1 MKKNVGISYK
11 AFAVIL
17 AAVLILGGAIGGT
30 MAWLIDGT
38 EAVANVFTDS
48 DINITLVEEAK
59 SKPDAFKMIPGHT
72 ITKDPKVT
80 VKSGSEDCYLF
91 VKIDKSANYD
101 KYLAQYAVDISK
113 GAWIK
118 LDKDNAGN
126 ALEGVY
132 YREVSTSGEDQEFS
146 ILTGGSIGEEGEGD
160 GVFEWGP
167 NQVLVKP
174 SVTKAN
180 MDAIDGVVENG
191 DEEAINAE
199 LANRPTLTFTAYAVQ
214 RNKTNNT
221 PFTPV
226 EAWAKAQGI
235 PNNAN

>member
-91 VKIDKSANYD
+91 VKIDKSENYST
-101 KYLAQYAVDISK
+101 YLADYTIVEGWTSLK
-113 GAWIK
+113 GH
-118 LDKDNAGN
+118 
-126 ALEGVY
+126 EGVY
-132 YREVSTSGEDQEFS
+132 YREVGTSDTDQTFS
-146 ILTGGSIGEEGEGD
+146 LLAAGSYGKEGVGD
-160 GVFEWGP
+160 GVFTWED

-174 SVTKAN
+174 EVTKAQMN
-180 MDAIDGVVENG
+180 AIKDGSVVK
-191 DEEAINAE
+191 
-199 LANRPTLTFTAYAVQ
+199 PTLTFTAYAVQ
-214 RNKTNNT
+214 LYKTNGT
-221 PFTPV
+221 EFTA
-226 EAWAKAQGI
+226 EQAWAKAAQGI
-235 PNNAN
+235 ANNAE

>member
-91 VKIDKSANYD
+91 VKIDKSENYST
-101 KYLAQYAVDISK
+101 YLADYTIVD
-113 GAWIK
+113 GWNK
-118 LDKDNAGN
+118 LEENAN
-126 ALEGVY
+126 SAVY
-132 YREVSTSGEDQEFS
+132 YREVLSVSGKEQEFS
-146 ILTGGSIGEEGEGD
+146 LLAAGSYGKEGEGD
-160 GVFEWGP
+160 GVFTWKE
-167 NQVLVKP
+167 NQVLVLP
-174 SVTKAN
+174 SVTKADMEKIKN
-180 MDAIDGVVENG
+180 NPND
-191 DEEAINAE
+191 
-199 LANRPTLTFTAYAVQ
+199 RPTLTFTAYAVQ
-214 RNKTNNT
+214 LYKTNVGDDT
-221 PFTPV
+221 ARKFTPA
-226 EAWAKAQGI
+226 EAWAKAGKLGNQTTT
-235 PNNAN
+235 PEA

>member
-91 VKIDKSANYD
+91 VKIDKSENYST
-101 KYLAQYAVDISK
+101 YLADYTIVEGWTSLK
-113 GAWIK
+113 GH
-118 LDKDNAGN
+118 
-126 ALEGVY
+126 EGVY
-132 YREVSTSGEDQEFS
+132 YREVGTSDTDQTFS
-146 ILTGGSIGEEGEGD
+146 LLAAGSYGKEGEGD
-160 GVFEWGP
+160 GVFTWKE
-167 NQVLVKP
+167 NQVLVLP
-174 SVTKAN
+174 SVTKADMEKIKN
-180 MDAIDGVVENG
+180 NPND
-191 DEEAINAE
+191 
-199 LANRPTLTFTAYAVQ
+199 RPTLTFTAYAVQ
-214 RNKTNNT
+214 LYKTNVGDDT
-221 PFTPV
+221 ARKFTPA
-226 EAWAKAQGI
+226 EAWEKAKANEVRTT
-235 PNNAN
+235 NN

>member
-17 AAVLILGGAIGGT
+17 AAVLILGGTIGGT
-30 MAWLIDGT
+30 MAWLIDNDKPVT
-38 EAVANVFTDS
+38 NTFTDS
-48 DINITLVEEAK
+48 DINITLTESENL
-59 SKPDAFKMIPGHT
+59 DLKMVPGYT
-72 ITKDPKVT
+72 ITKDPTVT
-80 VKSGSEDCYLF
+80 VEAGSEDCYLF

-101 KYLAQYAVDISK
+101 KYLAQYAVDTSD
-113 GAWIK
+113 GEWTK
-118 LDKDNAGN
+118 LIENQNSA
-126 ALEGVY
+126 VY
-132 YREVSTSGEDQEFS
+132 HRTVLKNDEVREFS
-146 ILTGGSIGEEGEGD
+146 ILTSGSIGKEGEGD

-235 PNNAN
+235 ANNAN

>member
-80 VKSGSEDCYLF
+80 VISGSEDCYLF
-91 VKIDKSANYD
+91 VKIDKSENYST
-101 KYLAQYAVDISK
+101 YLADYTIVEGWTSLK
-113 GAWIK
+113 GH
-118 LDKDNAGN
+118 
-126 ALEGVY
+126 EGVY
-132 YREVSTSGEDQEFS
+132 YREVGTSDTDQTFS
-146 ILTGGSIGEEGEGD
+146 LLAAGSYGKEGEGD
-160 GVFEWGP
+160 GVFTWKE
-167 NQVLVKP
+167 NQVLVLP
-174 SVTKAN
+174 SVTKADMEKIKN
-180 MDAIDGVVENG
+180 NPND
-191 DEEAINAE
+191 
-199 LANRPTLTFTAYAVQ
+199 RPTLTFTAYAVQ
-214 RNKTNNT
+214 LYKTNVGDDT
-221 PFTPV
+221 ARKFTPA
-226 EAWAKAQGI
+226 EAWAKAGKLGNQTTT
-235 PNNAN
+235 PEA

>member
-91 VKIDKSANYD
+91 VKIDKSENYST
-101 KYLAQYAVDISK
+101 YLADYAIVQ
-113 GAWIK
+113 GWNE
-118 LDKDNAGN
+118 LNGH
-126 ALEGVY
+126 EGVY
-132 YREVSTSGEDQEFS
+132 YREVKTSDVDQTFS
-146 ILTGGSIGEEGEGD
+146 LLAAGSYGKEGEGD
-160 GVFEWGP
+160 GVFTWKE
-167 NQVLVKP
+167 NQVLVLP
-174 SVTKAN
+174 SVTKADMEKIKN
-180 MDAIDGVVENG
+180 NPND
-191 DEEAINAE
+191 
-199 LANRPTLTFTAYAVQ
+199 RPTLTFTAYAVQ
-214 RNKTNNT
+214 LYKTNGQK
-221 PFTPV
+221 FDV
-226 EAWAKAQGI
+226 AVAWEKAKANEQNAT
-235 PNNAN
+235 NN

>member
-91 VKIDKSANYD
+91 VKIDKSEN
-101 KYLAQYAVDISK
+101 L
-113 GAWIK
+113 
-118 LDKDNAGN
+118 
-126 ALEGVY
+126 
-132 YREVSTSGEDQEFS
+132 S
-146 ILTGGSIGEEGEGD
+146 I
-160 GVFEWGP
+160 
-167 NQVLVKP
+167 
-174 SVTKAN
+174 
-180 MDAIDGVVENG
+180 
-191 DEEAINAE
+191 
-199 LANRPTLTFTAYAVQ
+199 
-214 RNKTNNT
+214 
-221 PFTPV
+221 
-226 EAWAKAQGI
+226 
-235 PNNAN
+235 